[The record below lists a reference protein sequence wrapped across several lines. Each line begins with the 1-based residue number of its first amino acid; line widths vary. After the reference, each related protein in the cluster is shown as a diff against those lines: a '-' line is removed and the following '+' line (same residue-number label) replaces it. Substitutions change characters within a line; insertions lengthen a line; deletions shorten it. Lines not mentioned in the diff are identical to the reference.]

1 MSQRFVLAGV
11 VVIALLILGV
21 VGYMLTRP
29 APTPTPTAATP
40 VEITQTATQTPPYIP
55 KVIRIGTDPVGSIS
69 YKMGAYLS
77 DIFNR
82 HLGKELG
89 ITFYSMPFP
98 AGGNLKALV
107 MGDIEFAE
115 PTDLEL
121 LDLYTYGETFGII
134 KISRDEAKKLPVQTF
149 WDFSLTSF
157 FLVKREDADKYRCWR
172 DLAGKPVFLT
182 PIGFGTHLSML
193 RVLRILGINVT
204 HVEISLTAVGDAL
217 ERGSI
222 VATAAYVTGVKAA
235 PPWLLELD
243 AKMNLAPVNPCPDE
257 IEKLEK
263 AGIILVKKN
272 ARDFFKRNA
281 NMGDI
286 IGPQYFH
293 GFHAA
298 VDVPEDLVYQ
308 MLKIL
313 EAVAKDYQGVA
324 AEFAEMAQDFV
335 GLQLKGL
342 KSALSMGIP
351 VHPGLAK
358 YLKEKGVWNP
368 EWDKYI
374 AKSLKPERVTG

>member
-1 MSQRFVLAGV
+1 LSQRFVLAGV
-11 VVIALLILGV
+11 VVVVLLELGV
-21 VGYMLTRP
+21 IGYMMVR
-29 APTPTPTAATP
+29 PTPTPTPTTTP
-40 VEITQTATQTPPYIP
+40 VETTPTATKTTPSMP

-82 HLGKELG
+82 HLGRDLG
-89 ITFYSMPFP
+89 INFYSMPFP

-107 MGDIEFAE
+107 IGDIEFAE

-121 LDLYTYGETFGII
+121 LDLYTYGGTFGII
-134 KISRDEAKKLPVQTF
+134 KISPDEVKKLPVQTF

-157 FLVKREDADKYRCWR
+157 LLVKKEDAGKYRCWR

-193 RVLRILGINVT
+193 RALRALGINVT
-204 HVEISLTAVGDAL
+204 HVEISLTAVGDAF

-243 AKMNLAPVNPCPDE
+243 AKMDLAPVNLCPDE
-257 IEKLEK
+257 VEKLEK
-263 AGIILVKKN
+263 AGIIVVKKN
-272 ARDFFKRNA
+272 AAEFFKRNA
-281 NMGDI
+281 GMGEI
-286 IGPQYFH
+286 VGTQYFH

-298 VDVPEDLVYQ
+298 VDVPEDLVYL

-313 EAVAKDYQGVA
+313 ENTSKDYERVA
-324 AEFAEMAQDFV
+324 AEFAEMAMDFV

-358 YLKEKGVWNP
+358 FLKEKGVWDP
-368 EWDKYI
+368 QWDKYI
-374 AKSLKPERVTG
+374 ARSLKPQSITG